1 MDNESY
7 FRTYKD
13 NIRDDS
19 WSSPA
24 NVRLFSK
31 DFIREFKD
39 KFTWSNTENRIILE
53 MLGYEFYKEITGEN
67 YKI

>member
-7 FRTYKD
+7 FRLYKD

-19 WSSPA
+19 WSRPA

-53 MLGYEFYKEITGEN
+53 MLGYDFYKEITGEN